1 MELGR
6 EGHRWPQAWRQM
18 PELTL
23 LLRAGPPAGKLP
35 PKSQNRA
42 SPSSLWGCLWRGGSR
57 TSRQRAEPTL
67 LPQDGASCSQACK
80 CGAGICPRMDQ
91 RPEGRWEP
99 GKLGRETC
107 AAGKP
112 CCDSGG
118 HGSRVL
124 GKQVGPLPATD
135 WPFLRGRVRYSKS
148 ITRKERKQ
156 TFLSSINS
164 KRIHGLGEGWLPWQ
178 QMSTLGGLR
187 CSWAQFTG
195 VRAFCSCC
203 YLLNFGCFWWYLGP
217 NKAGG

>member
-6 EGHRWPQAWRQM
+6 EGRRWPQAWQQM

-35 PKSQNRA
+35 PKFQNRA

-57 TSRQRAEPTL
+57 SSRQRAEPTL
-67 LPQDGASCSQACK
+67 LPQDGDSSSQACR

-99 GKLGRETC
+99 GKLGRDVRC
-107 AAGKP
+107 RQALLWWPWQQGL
-112 CCDSGG
+112 GG
-118 HGSRVL
+118 AE
-124 GKQVGPLPATD
+124 VGPPPTAD

-148 ITRKERKQ
+148 TARKERKQ
-156 TFLSSINS
+156 TFPSSINS

-178 QMSTLGGLR
+178 QMSTLGGLC

-195 VRAFCSCC
+195 VRVFCSCC
-203 YLLNFGCFWWYLGP
+203 YLLNFGCFWWYPGP